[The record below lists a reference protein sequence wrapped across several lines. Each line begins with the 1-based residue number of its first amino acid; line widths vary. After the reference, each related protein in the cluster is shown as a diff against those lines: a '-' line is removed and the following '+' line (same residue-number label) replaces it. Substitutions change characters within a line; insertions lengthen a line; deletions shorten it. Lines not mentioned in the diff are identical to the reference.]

1 MEDEVEMRY
10 FKNFSLSVLLCLGLG
25 LAQSSI
31 FAPAVEAWGG
41 VGPYGMGG
49 YGYGRLLRMGTRGA
63 YGYGNRNRN
72 RYNNNNSY
80 GQNGQ
85 FSYNHNRV
93 NGLNGSQGGYGYG
106 SNANGLYGRAQG
118 RFQQRHSNNQL
129 WNEGSQGRQGAQ
141 GGQSNG
147 GSNLWGSNSGSHPY
161 YWGQSGGGQNQNSYS
176 QVRGGYG
183 YGQGY
188 GGR

>member
-1 MEDEVEMRY
+1 MEDDVEMRF

-25 LAQSSI
+25 LGLGQNLI

-63 YGYGNRNRN
+63 YGYGNRNRYNKN
-72 RYNNNNSY
+72 RY

-93 NGLNGSQGGYGYG
+93 NGLNGSQGAYGYG

-129 WNEGSQGRQGAQ
+129 WNEGSRGAQ
-141 GGQSNG
+141 GGQGNG

-161 YWGQSGGGQNQNSYS
+161 YWGQSGAGQNQNSYS